1 MKLLPSVETNLSLL
15 DKLMSNKS
23 VEISNKKTP
32 EEAQK
37 EMEEIAII
45 EKFLPAQLSEEALTE
60 ALTQIIAQ
68 TGAAGVQD
76 LGKVMGLASKQ
87 FAGQADG
94 KLIAALVKQL
104 LTNG

>member
-1 MKLLPSVETNLSLL
+1 
-15 DKLMSNKS
+15 
-23 VEISNKKTP
+23 
-32 EEAQK
+32 
-37 EMEEIAII
+37 MEEIAII